1 MNYNRIQYLSQ
12 DQLQVSRRE
21 LQDQLHVSRSLLTD
35 FKPLLVENKY
45 SSKHLL
51 NYKQQ
56 YYIPFMFTL
65 NFVLFLPQLVS
76 IRNLNGCVIAVVGV

>member
-1 MNYNRIQYLSQ
+1 MNYNRIQYLS
-12 DQLQVSRRE
+12 RRK
-21 LQDQLHVSRSLLTD
+21 LQDQLHVFLLTD
-35 FKPLLVENKY
+35 FEPLLVENKY

-76 IRNLNGCVIAVVGV
+76 IRNLNCCVIAVVGV